1 MQMLTM
7 VSVASFQGLPR
18 LQFLIACSMQKQS
31 QKSYHVIRSTGIT
44 FHQALYVWPCYEEEF
59 CTSYKDETSA
69 DREQHQVYKTY
80 LSWKA

>member
-1 MQMLTM
+1 M

-44 FHQALYVWPCYEEEF
+44 FVKLYMYGRATEKTDLAF
-59 CTSYKDETSA
+59 CTSYEDETSA
-69 DREQHQVYKTY
+69 DGQQHLAYKTY
-80 LSWKA
+80 PS